1 MAFFLPRTA
10 FNPARQHGAARHEFA
25 PLWSL
30 LDDTINEVARS
41 SRNSLESFN
50 PRFDMRE
57 TKDAYALEG
66 ELPGIEQKDVSIQF
80 TDDHTLTVKGRT
92 ERHHESGTPPSSAGA
107 LEGTSTKGAI
117 EDKDHSHQPSV
128 EDEED
133 PAQQKQHSTEIATTS
148 GEDKPVANKT
158 EESSAPAPQ
167 HQYWISERS
176 VGSFERSFNFPAR
189 VDQDAVKASLK
200 NGVLSIVVP
209 KAKATQGRRINIE

>member
-1 MAFFLPRTA
+1 MAFFLPRAA

-41 SRNSLESFN
+41 SRNTLESSFS

-57 TKDAYALEG
+57 TKDTYALEG
-66 ELPGIEQKDVSIQF
+66 DLPGIEQKDVSIEF
-80 TDDHTLTVKGRT
+80 TDEHTLTVKGRT

-107 LEGTSTKGAI
+107 LEQGTSTKGAI
-117 EDKDHSHQPSV
+117 KDKDHSHQPSV

-133 PAQQKQHSTEIATTS
+133 STQQKQHSTEVATTS

-158 EESSAPAPQ
+158 EETAAPQ

-209 KAKATQGRRINIE
+209 KAKATQSRRINIE